1 MQQYDERGFLNI
13 NLLYAH
19 RAMIQLGNFTFTG
32 KNLTSEY
39 TVLFTITSFVNRPIP
54 YLMGSVCSAK
64 VIYLS
69 LGTHLGHFDFD
80 LRRLPSNISCA

>member
-1 MQQYDERGFLNI
+1 MQQHDERGFLKI
-13 NLLYAH
+13 NLLLYAH
-19 RAMIQLGNFTFTG
+19 TAMIQVTL
-32 KNLTSEY
+32 LLLDRTSEY

-69 LGTHLGHFDFD
+69 LSTHLGDFDFD
-80 LRRLPSNISCA
+80 L